1 MRHVSRRISSSLQPL
16 SRRASVWAVCS
27 DSPAS
32 TARPAGVRRRMR
44 ERPVGGIGAAI
55 DPAPGRHVRDVAAGD
70 RHVDGEEFGEPA
82 DAHVAVTAE
91 QCRHRG

>member
-32 TARPAGVRRRMR
+32 TGRPARVRRRMR
-44 ERPVGGIGAAI
+44 ERRSAGSGLRSIQPRAATC
-55 DPAPGRHVRDVAAGD
+55 ATWRL
-70 RHVDGEEFGEPA
+70 
-82 DAHVAVTAE
+82 VTDMSTA
-91 QCRHRG
+91 RSSASLPMRMSS